1 MRISRADYAA
11 LYGPTVGDQVRLGD
25 TDLWIEV
32 ERDLTFGGEEAVFG
46 GGKSIRESMAQG
58 TTTRAEGALDTVIT
72 NAVVLDHW
80 GIVRADVG
88 IRDGRIVALGRAGNP
103 DVADGV
109 HPQLLIGPST
119 DVIAGEGKIL
129 TAGAIDVHVHF
140 LSRSQLVEA
149 LATGI
154 TTVGGGGT
162 GPSEGSKATTV
173 TPGAWHLRSV
183 HRALDSV
190 PLNVLLMGKGNTVS
204 DEGLAEQ
211 ARAGVG
217 CYKVHEDWGAT
228 PAAIDASLRA
238 ADRHGLQVALHSD
251 SLNEAGY
258 LESTVAAIGERSIHA
273 FHAEGAG
280 GGHAPD
286 ILTVAS
292 LPHVI
297 PGSTNPTLP
306 HTVNTVAE
314 HLDML
319 MVCHHL
325 NPRVP
330 EDLAFAESRI
340 RATTIAAED
349 LLHDLGA
356 LSITSSDAQ
365 AMGRIGEVVTR
376 TWQVAHV
383 MKQRYGPLGG
393 PADNERAKRYV
404 AKYTINPAVAHGID
418 HEVGSIEAGRMAD
431 LVLWDPRFFG
441 IRPSVVMKG
450 GMLVWGALGDPNASI
465 PTPQP
470 QLMRPTLVDP
480 ADGAGA
486 DHAVTFVAPSA
497 IEEGLADDLGLRR
510 RLVGVRPTRDVGKE
524 HMVNN
529 DALPD
534 IRVDP
539 ETFAIHVDGEL
550 VEPRPAE
557 SLPLTQLYT
566 LF

>member
-1 MRISRADYAA
+1 M
-11 LYGPTVGDQVRLGD
+11 
-25 TDLWIEV
+25 
-32 ERDLTFGGEEAVFG
+32 
-46 GGKSIRESMAQG
+46 
-58 TTTRAEGALDTVIT
+58 
-72 NAVVLDHW
+72 
-80 GIVRADVG
+80 
-88 IRDGRIVALGRAGNP
+88 
-103 DVADGV
+103 
-109 HPQLLIGPST
+109 
-119 DVIAGEGKIL
+119 
-129 TAGAIDVHVHF
+129 HF

-149 LATGI
+149 LSSGI

-173 TPGAWHLRSV
+173 TPGAWHLRTI
-183 HRALDSV
+183 HRALDSL

-204 DEGLAEQ
+204 APALAEQ
-211 ARAGVG
+211 ALAGAG
-217 CYKVHEDWGAT
+217 SYKVHEDWGST
-228 PAAIDASLRA
+228 PAAIDAALRA
-238 ADRHGLQVALHSD
+238 ADEHGLQVALHSD

-258 LESTVAAIGERSIHA
+258 LESTVGAIAGRSIHA

-286 ILTVAS
+286 ILSIAS

-383 MKQRYGPLGG
+383 MKDRYGSLGG
-393 PADNERAKRYV
+393 RADNVRAKRYV
-404 AKYTINPAVAHGID
+404 AKYTINPAVAHGLDDEI
-418 HEVGSIEAGRMAD
+418 GSVEPGKLAD

-441 IRPSVVMKG
+441 FRPEVVLKAG
-450 GMLVWGALGDPNASI
+450 ALVWGSLGDPNASI

-470 QLMRPTLVDP
+470 QLMRPALVDT
-480 ADGAGA
+480 ANGA

-497 IEEGLADDLGLRR
+497 IDAGLAAELGLQR
-510 RLVGVRPTRDVGKE
+510 RLVGLKPTRDVGKAQ
-524 HMVNN
+524 MVHN
-529 DALPD
+529 DAVPD
-534 IRVDP
+534 ITVDP
-539 ETFAIHVDGEL
+539 ESFSIHVDGEL
-550 VEPRPAE
+550 VEPKPAE
-557 SLPLTQLYT
+557 SLPLTQLYS